1 MLLNVTYEG
10 FLNIFLQIRSSES
23 KSRFKLH
30 TTMIDSMQDD
40 IYLIVNSHG
49 LRILSGST
57 LVRTCAFI
65 YREEV
70 FESVLDIKPLSYK
83 CDYQMFRS
91 RQQHFSS

>member
-30 TTMIDSMQDD
+30 TTMIYSMQDD
-40 IYLIVNSHG
+40 IYLIVNG

-91 RQQHFSS
+91 RQQNFSS